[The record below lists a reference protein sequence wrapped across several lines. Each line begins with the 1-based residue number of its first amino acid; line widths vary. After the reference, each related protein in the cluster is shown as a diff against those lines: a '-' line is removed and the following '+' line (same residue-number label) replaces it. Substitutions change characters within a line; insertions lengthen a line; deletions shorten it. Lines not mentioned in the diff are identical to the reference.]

1 MVTGGGPLIL
11 LPRETV
17 DLWRGTEPPL
27 DIVAPSGWTWGDGG
41 IVCDYDRAC
50 DWPDRSFSIDDSH
63 ATWPVALGHREG
75 LVLDG
80 ECSTTA
86 VRWDDGLI
94 VVRDLNLVSEADLL
108 AMLEKLGEADW
119 VDTGYDL
126 IVERGLTIFD
136 AAYPGKQRAS
146 ADGGVIEVDLP
157 PAEYRLKLTYPPDTR
172 RTTMLRLVGPS
183 GGKRGSSG
191 VTIL

>member
-1 MVTGGGPLIL
+1 MITGGGPLIL

-17 DLWRGTEPPL
+17 DLWRGTDPPS
-27 DIVAPSGWTWGDGG
+27 DIVDPSGWTWGDGG

-50 DWPDRSFSIDDSH
+50 NWPDRAFSIEDSH
-63 ATWPVALGHREG
+63 AAWPIDVGHRPG

-80 ECSTTA
+80 KCSTTA

-108 AMLEKLGEADW
+108 AMLQKLGEADW

-126 IVERGLTIFD
+126 FVERGLTIFD
-136 AAYPGKQRAS
+136 AAYPGTQRES
-146 ADGGVIEVDLP
+146 ADGGVLEVDLP
-157 PAEYRLKLTYPPDTR
+157 PAEYRLKLAYPPDSR
-172 RTTMLRLVGPS
+172 RMTMLRLIGPS
-183 GGKRGSSG
+183 GGSRGSSG
-191 VTIL
+191 VSIR